1 MSRLLNVNFSRMW
14 KNKLFWGEILCMF
27 ALGIFFVV
35 TVYQVGQQTGEQMYL
50 DSSLQGYPMLI
61 GFLCALFCGV
71 FGGTEYS
78 DGTIRNK
85 LIAGHTR
92 WSVYLSSLIVHA
104 VEVFLCLV
112 SFLLADLALGLPLFG
127 GFMGDGRMIAIMLAG
142 SAVTMLAYSA
152 IFTLISMLCQSK
164 TMGVC
169 FCLILYCVFFFTAM
183 NIAQRLEEPEM
194 LEGYTYMT
202 DAGVTEHE
210 DPQPNHRYLTGTKR
224 EVYEF
229 FNDFL
234 PCNQMYQYTNTMMD
248 VSDVG
253 RLMLYSLGIVIVVTV
268 AGIFVFRKK
277 DVR

>member
-35 TVYQVGQQTGEQMYL
+35 TVYQVGQQTGEQMDL

-92 WSVYLSSLIVHA
+92 WSVYLSSLIVHV

-127 GFMGDGRMIAIMLAG
+127 GFMGDGRMIVIMLAG
-142 SAVTMLAYSA
+142 SVVTMLAYSA

-164 TMGVC
+164 TMGIC
-169 FCLILYCVFFFTAM
+169 FCLILYCVLFFTAM
-183 NIAQRLEEPEM
+183 NIAQRLEEPEV

-202 DAGVTEHE
+202 DAGVSEHE
-210 DPQPNHRYLTGTKR
+210 DSQPNPRYLTGTKR

-253 RLMLYSLGIVIVVTV
+253 RLMLYSLGIVIVVTA